1 MISSVGSNGSPGLA
15 TALMNKKTTEEE
27 LAVTVMKKGQDIE
40 KAQGEAAVKMI
51 ESAATGRI
59 DTYA

>member
-1 MISSVGSNGSPGLA
+1 MINFVGGANAPGLA
-15 TALMNKKTTEEE
+15 TALMNKKTAEEE
-27 LAVTVMKKGQDIE
+27 LAVTVIKKGQDIE

-51 ESAATGRI
+51 ESAAPGRI

>member
-1 MISSVGSNGSPGLA
+1 MGSGDAPGLA
-15 TALMNKKTTEEE
+15 TSMMNKKTAEEE
-27 LAVTVMKKGQDIE
+27 LAVTVIKKGQDIE

-51 ESAATGRI
+51 EAAAPGRI

>member
-1 MISSVGSNGSPGLA
+1 MISSVGSQDAPGLA
-15 TALMNKKTTEEE
+15 TALMNKKTAEEE
-27 LAVTVMKKGQDIE
+27 LAVTVIKKGQDIE

-51 ESAATGRI
+51 ESAAPGRI